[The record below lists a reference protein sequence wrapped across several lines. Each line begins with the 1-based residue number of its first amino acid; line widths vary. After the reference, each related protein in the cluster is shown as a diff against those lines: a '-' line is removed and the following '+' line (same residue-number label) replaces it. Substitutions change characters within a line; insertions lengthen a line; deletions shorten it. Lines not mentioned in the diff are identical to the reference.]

1 MKKKAFFG
9 NSNKGELQVKKGS
22 HGLIAG
28 GPNIEIAK
36 TDATIYNESP
46 TYFKL
51 DVLVKSQKSSVFVIP
66 AKAGI
71 QEYQVV
77 MDPRFRGGDGL
88 GDFLRIHHV

>member
-51 DVLVKSQKSSVFVIP
+51 GLCPLCRIKFYRHEQLLDQTLVLISPRVCERANQK
-66 AKAGI
+66 
-71 QEYQVV
+71 
-77 MDPRFRGGDGL
+77 
-88 GDFLRIHHV
+88 